1 MTPSGN
7 WKKIS
12 ACFLL
17 NEPKKSLSEDS
28 NPVLG
33 VVDFW
38 GSHNRYF

>member
-1 MTPSGN
+1 MTPFGN

-28 NPVLG
+28 NPVFGGCGFLG
-33 VVDFW
+33 KP
-38 GSHNRYF
+38 